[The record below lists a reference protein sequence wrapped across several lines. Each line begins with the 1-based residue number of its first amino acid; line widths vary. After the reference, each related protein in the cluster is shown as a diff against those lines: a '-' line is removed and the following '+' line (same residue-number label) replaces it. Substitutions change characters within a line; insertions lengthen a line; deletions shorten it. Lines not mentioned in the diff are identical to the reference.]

1 MQGRKTLV
9 VSVAL
14 MFAVAIVSIK
24 PTVLA
29 QTQPSASERLNA
41 PGPEAESLARM
52 AGNWD
57 VVMTFQVSPDAPAT
71 EVKGLVAHREM
82 IGNHLQEI
90 MQPERNS
97 QVPEF
102 RRISYLLFNRVEGR
116 WQYVSLDTRFP
127 VGIMPAE
134 SFDAGEDRDRIEMV
148 FAPLGFP
155 GLGPN
160 VEGRM
165 IRSNMVIRRIDAD
178 HDFAEQYW
186 VAADGTSDGARCNIP
201 TCADANRYSDGPRR
215 GLSLH

>member
-1 MQGRKTLV
+1 MQGGRILV
-9 VSVAL
+9 ASAAL
-14 MFAVAIVSIK
+14 MFAVAIVAIES
-24 PTVLA
+24 PAFA
-29 QTQPSASERLNA
+29 QTQSSAAERLNT

-52 AGNWD
+52 VGDWD
-57 VVMTFQVSPDAPAT
+57 VVMTFQASPDAPAT
-71 EVKGLVAHREM
+71 EIKGLVAHREM
-82 IGNHLQEI
+82 IGSHLQEI

-97 QVPEF
+97 QVQDF

-134 SFDAGEDRDRIEMV
+134 SFDAGADGDRIEMV

-165 IRSNMVIRRIDAD
+165 IRSNMVIKRIDPD

-186 VAADGTSDGARCNIP
+186 VAADGTSRRWRAVQ
-201 TCADANRYSDGPRR
+201 YSYTRR
-215 GLSLH
+215 H

>member
-1 MQGRKTLV
+1 MQGGRILV

-14 MFAVAIVSIK
+14 MLAVANVAIE
-24 PTVLA
+24 PPAFA

-41 PGPEAESLARM
+41 PGPEAEILSRM
-52 AGNWD
+52 VGYWD
-57 VVMTFQVSPDAPAT
+57 VVMTFQVSPDDAAT

-165 IRSNMVIRRIDAD
+165 IRSNMVIRRIDTD

-186 VAADGTSDGARCNIP
+186 VAADGTSRRWRAVQ
-201 TCADANRYSDGPRR
+201 YSYTRR
-215 GLSLH
+215 P